1 MPGRRVAACVGI
13 ACKHTLFLITPSPA
27 KVRCDQ
33 AEHDLDYPGEAGF
46 RADLRGDLATMHG
59 SAQPTLTLT
68 LPLTLALTTNPDPN
82 H

>member
-1 MPGRRVAACVGI
+1 MRRDHLLI
-13 ACKHTLFLITPSPA
+13 SYPLLITPSPA

-33 AEHDLDYPGEAGF
+33 AEHDLDHPGEGGF
-46 RADLRGDLATMHG
+46 RAGLRGDLATMHG

-68 LPLTLALTTNPDPN
+68 QTLTLALTTSPDPS